1 MSENNLQQGIPVI
14 IKGGSRSGILPKA
27 IEIQA
32 NSVFAVTEQFQSQ
45 PTEWTQSD
53 SAYSISYVESLMV
66 GELGG
71 SLQFCQT
78 STMQHPLTYN
88 FKDSDGKNIF
98 TIQEVA
104 DGGNYLLQISVDL
117 TDDYFQITEQSN
129 SPNETWTAS
138 TFNTTNSEVA
148 MVEVLDAGN
157 VPVCQL
163 LRTDEEDI
171 ILNIEPPV

>member
-14 IKGGSRSGILPKA
+14 IKGGSKSGSLPRA

-32 NSVFAVTEQFQSQ
+32 NSVFSITEQFQSQ
-45 PTEWTQSD
+45 PNDWTQSD
-53 SAYSISYVESLMV
+53 SDYSVSYVESITV

-71 SLQFCQT
+71 NLQFCQT
-78 STMQHPLTYN
+78 STMAHPLTFN
-88 FKDSDGKNIF
+88 FKDSEGKNIF

-104 DGGNYLLQISVDL
+104 DGFNYLLQISVDL
-117 TDDYFQITEQSN
+117 TDDYFQVTDQSN

-138 TFNTTNSEVA
+138 TFNTTDSEVA
-148 MVEVLDAGN
+148 IVEVINANN

-163 LRTDEEDI
+163 LRTDVEDI